1 MSKKKKKALGR
12 GLDALFPEAG
22 QTLKDE
28 SGNIVTLSVT
38 SIQLNPF
45 QPRRNFDDEKLEEM
59 ATSIKERGLLQP
71 ILVRYLDKGGYQL
84 VAGERRLRASRLA
97 GLTEIS
103 CIVIRADDSQTLE
116 IALIENLQRENLNP
130 LEEARGYGKLSSRFK
145 LTQEQIA
152 KRVGKERSTVANSLR
167 LLNLP
172 PTIQEDLEVGRIS
185 PGHARALLSIE
196 NRSLQAVLWSKI
208 VENALSVRQA
218 EALARDIKEK
228 KPVKGAN
235 ARIKA
240 PDIVELEE
248 KFMGAL
254 GTRVHVQPKSKY
266 AGKIVIHYSS
276 LEDIDRIM
284 ERLGINE
291 DH

>member
-1 MSKKKKKALGR
+1 MTKKKKKALGR

-22 QTLKDE
+22 QTLKEE
-28 SGNIVTLSVT
+28 SDNIVTLSVT
-38 SIQLNPF
+38 SVQLNPF

-71 ILVRYLDKGGYQL
+71 ILVRIMDKGYQL
-84 VAGERRLRASRLA
+84 VAGERRLRASKLA
-97 GLTEIS
+97 GLSEIS
-103 CIVIRADDSQTLE
+103 CVVVHADDSQTLE
-116 IALIENLQRENLNP
+116 LALIENLQRENLNP
-130 LEEARGYGKLSSRFK
+130 MEEARGYGKLSSKFK

-172 PTIQEDLEVGRIS
+172 LTIREDIEVGRIS

-196 NRSLQAVLWSKI
+196 NRSLQAKLWSRI
-208 VENALSVRQA
+208 VEKGLSVRQA
-218 EALARDIKEK
+218 EALARDMKAQ
-228 KPVKGAN
+228 KPAKGAKT
-235 ARIKA
+235 RIKA
-240 PDIVELEE
+240 PDIMELEE
-248 KFMGAL
+248 RFMGAL
-254 GTRVHVQPKSKY
+254 GTRVHVLPKSKS

-276 LEDIDRIM
+276 LDDIDRIM
-284 ERLGINE
+284 EKLGINE